1 MPYLIDGYNLLGTV
15 RKADEQYAAMNEAGL
30 CALLAEYLRRMRHE
44 GRIYFDGTG
53 PRDKAGLLSL
63 GNLEVIFTGPGVEA
77 DHRIAEE
84 VEQSSAP
91 KFLAVIS
98 SDREVRASAEKRKS
112 AAIRSED
119 FWPTVVKT
127 LERKK
132 RIREPKAKREG
143 LTEGETDE
151 WMRIFGLK

>member
-1 MPYLIDGYNLLGTV
+1 MPQWGRRACVRCCPSSCDACGT
-15 RKADEQYAAMNEAGL
+15 RG
-30 CALLAEYLRRMRHE
+30 
-44 GRIYFDGTG
+44 GFISTG
-53 PRDKAGLLSL
+53 PVRGTRRACWAL

-91 KFLAVIS
+91 KLLAVIS
-98 SDREVRASAEKRKS
+98 SDREVRASAEKRKA

-119 FWPTVVKT
+119 FWPTMVKT

-151 WMRIFGLK
+151 WMRLFGLK